1 MFLVDLLIALLIGL
15 FLVLLFSALFRDQV
29 PWGSVW
35 IFLLI
40 VFLVTWAGGIWI
52 GPFGPTIFDVAWLPF
67 LFVGIFIT
75 VLLAATVPPQS
86 APPKSEKETI
96 EQARRTE
103 TAQSALS
110 GLTLFFWLSL
120 VLTII
125 VITLAYAIPN

>member
-1 MFLVDLLIALLIGL
+1 MFLLDLVIALLIGL
-15 FLVLLFSALFRDQV
+15 LLVLLFSALLRDRV

-67 LFVGIFIT
+67 LIVGIFIT

-86 APPKSEKETI
+86 APTKPKKETI
-96 EQARRTE
+96 EHVRRSE
-103 TAQSALS
+103 PAQSALS
-110 GLTLFFWLSL
+110 GLTQFFWLAL
-120 VLTII
+120 VFTIVVI
-125 VITLAYAIPN
+125 VLAYTIPN

>member
-1 MFLVDLLIALLIGL
+1 MFLVDLAIALLIGL
-15 FLVLLFSALFRDQV
+15 LLVLLFSALLRNRV

-67 LFVGIFIT
+67 LIVGIFIT

-86 APPKSEKETI
+86 APPKPKKETI

-103 TAQSALS
+103 PAQSALS

-125 VITLAYAIPN
+125 VIILAYAIPN